1 MKKFFSS
8 LLVLGTMSI
17 SFGLGTA
24 YGSVIGTMV
33 TYSMLDCNSSP

>member
-8 LLVLGTMSI
+8 ALVVGAVSI

-33 TYSMLDCNSSP
+33 TYSMLDCNTVP